1 MGSNYAIISDVACD
15 LSKEVRERFGIDGYI
30 KGHITIPGGKEIP
43 STLEW
48 DFTNPKDFY
57 TSLKSRQNTYA
68 TAPASTEEIVLFLEG
83 FLSEG
88 RDVLAVSLS
97 SKMSVTYNLIVNAQ
111 KILKEKYPQRKVAV
125 IDSRKYSVAL
135 GLLAIRACALRE
147 QGLSIEENAAALDK
161 IRDTIHQM
169 GTMDD
174 LFFVA
179 SKGRVSHPKAFMG
192 TLVGIK
198 PMGDFD
204 TDGMVTVLAKVKGY
218 EKAYKVIIEYMK
230 RTGVELEG
238 QTVIVAQT
246 LREKQAEALA
256 RIIEES
262 IKPKE
267 IIMSDVYPAT
277 GVNLGPG
284 LCAAYYL
291 GTPISDLVNETAIMQ
306 SILEN
311 I

>member
-1 MGSNYAIISDVACD
+1 
-15 LSKEVRERFGIDGYI
+15 
-30 KGHITIPGGKEIP
+30 
-43 STLEW
+43 
-48 DFTNPKDFY
+48 
-57 TSLKSRQNTYA
+57 
-68 TAPASTEEIVLFLEG
+68 
-83 FLSEG
+83 
-88 RDVLAVSLS
+88 
-97 SKMSVTYNLIVNAQ
+97 
-111 KILKEKYPQRKVAV
+111 
-125 IDSRKYSVAL
+125 
-135 GLLAIRACALRE
+135 
-147 QGLSIEENAAALDK
+147 
-161 IRDTIHQM
+161 M